1 LNILTSIHA
10 SEISPWGASVWAM
23 VKHGKNK
30 HIKPNE
36 KKRFMRGAEKSS
48 MTFYN
53 AGNAVNSTKTHHAL

>member
-1 LNILTSIHA
+1 MA
-10 SEISPWGASVWAM
+10 
-23 VKHGKNK
+23 KHGKKK